1 MRVRKD
7 YTMQIMNC
15 LNSFKEVHKLNGG
28 KSVLSFTKFAQ
39 NKCLGPF
46 EVQAIFKMKLIQYEK
61 RGYYT
66 LGYSEI
72 TKQQARKINTE
83 ANKLQKGYVA
93 GYNKRMEEKELQ
105 KVQELSSPTPIV
117 AEGKIAN
124 DITPA
129 EKPAKEQ
136 PRKKSFSM
144 LWGMIKFE
152 Y

>member
-39 NKCLGPF
+39 NKGLGPF
-46 EVQAIFKMKLIQYEK
+46 EVQAVFKMKLIQYEK

-66 LGYSEI
+66 ISYELI
-72 TKQQARKINTE
+72 TKQQAKKIDAE
-83 ANKLQKGYVA
+83 ANKMQKNYVA
-93 GYNKRMEEKELQ
+93 DYNKRMADKQTQSESS
-105 KVQELSSPTPIV
+105 LSQPV
-117 AEGKIAN
+117 VEGKI
-124 DITPA
+124 DSVVTQKVKQPV
-129 EKPAKEQ
+129 KEQ
-136 PRKKSFSM
+136 RKKSFSM